1 MKHFI
6 LTNFKTKKKNG
17 KFLTI
22 RNANDPAPNGTL
34 YYSSFKLSNPR
45 PSDNTLKKKCL
56 VVEKLNP
63 SNYQKLINE
72 IVATVMQHPS
82 SKKDVLVFTHGYT
95 PLPKSHK
102 LSLLYDLDERYVK
115 ASSTIGTIIYFSWPG
130 FGLSMSNNLG
140 VAYKVGQELANHFTF
155 FADLSQALPSAKSKM
170 HLMVQSWGHRVLSSV
185 VNKLDLRTSPY
196 RTKQHR
202 VFQNVFLMAAD
213 CPSKS
218 LRENGVTNAYRNYNL
233 RRLKFLSNNIFVFY
247 DKDDGILEI
256 SNNQVELQLERLGK
270 IGFPPNTK
278 LENFHFLNADKV
290 DPFLPNPNNL
300 STKHQRHRYLVTSDK
315 IVEKISDLI
324 KQFSGA

>member
-22 RNANDPAPNGTL
+22 RNATDPAPNGAL
-34 YYSSFKLSNPR
+34 YYSNFKLSNPR

-56 VVEKLNP
+56 QVEKFNA

-72 IVATVMQHPS
+72 IVATVLQNAAN
-82 SKKDVLVFTHGYT
+82 KKDVLLFTHGYT
-95 PLPKSHK
+95 PVPKSHK

-115 ASSTIGTIIYFSWPG
+115 GTSSIGTIIYFSWPG

-140 VAYKVGQELANHFTF
+140 LAYKVGQDLALHFKF
-155 FADLSQALPSAKSKM
+155 FADLSMALPSAQSNL
-170 HLMVQSWGHRVLSSV
+170 HLMVQSWGHRVLSGIL
-185 VNKLDLRTSPY
+185 NKLDLRTSPF
-196 RTKQHR
+196 RLKQQR

-233 RRLKFLSNNIFVFY
+233 RRLKFLSHKVFVFY

-256 SNNQVELQLERLGK
+256 SSNQVELELERLGK

-278 LENFHFLNADKV
+278 MDNFQFIKADKV
-290 DPFLPNPNNL
+290 DPFLPDPNNL
-300 STKHQRHRYLVTSDK
+300 ASKYSRHRYLVTSDK
-315 IVEKISDLI
+315 IVKRVSSLI
-324 KQFSGA
+324 KQLPVS

>member
-6 LTNFKTKKKNG
+6 LTNFKTKKKNE

-56 VVEKLNP
+56 LVKKLNP

-72 IVATVMQHPS
+72 IVATVMQNPAG
-82 SKKDVLVFTHGYT
+82 KKDVLLFTHGYT

-115 ASSTIGTIIYFSWPG
+115 GASSIGTIIYFSWPG

-140 VAYKVGQELANHFTF
+140 LAYNIGQDLAKHFTF
-155 FADLSQALPSAKSKM
+155 FADLSRALPSAQSNL
-170 HLMVQSWGHRVLSSV
+170 HLMVQSWGHRVLSGI
-185 VNKLDLRTSPY
+185 VNKLDLRTSPF
-196 RTKQHR
+196 RLKQHR

-218 LRENGVTNAYRNYNL
+218 LRVNGVTNAYKNYNL
-233 RRLKFLSNNIFVFY
+233 RRLKFLSHNIFVFY

-256 SNNQVELQLERLGK
+256 STNQVELQLERLGK
-270 IGFPPNTK
+270 VGFPPNTQM
-278 LENFHFLNADKV
+278 ENFQFIDAGKV

-300 STKHQRHRYLVTSDK
+300 NTKHKRHRYLVTSDK
-315 IVEKISDLI
+315 VI
-324 KQFSGA
+324 KKVSNLVKQIPST